1 MNDIK
6 ILFHDYLIRGPQDV
20 LLKFSSQCV
29 QPFSRSVDLVFFE
42 RDEIRIKRDNKQLRL
57 KFLYAGLGK
66 WIVENFK
73 GPFYGDVFYKNDL
86 HLKFSD
92 GSVIFNFL
100 ASKRIRVIWQNT
112 VD

>member
-1 MNDIK
+1 MLCWN
-6 ILFHDYLIRGPQDV
+6 FQANA
-20 LLKFSSQCV
+20 S
-29 QPFSRSVDLVFFE
+29 SRSPDRSIYFFFE
-42 RDEIRIKRDNKQLRL
+42 PGIKRDNKQLRL
-57 KFLYAGLGK
+57 KFLYVGLEK

-73 GPFYGDVFYKNDL
+73 GPFYGDVFYKDDL